1 MVSRSMVP
9 SWLLATK
16 SMSSRRR
23 TPRPRSRSTS
33 ARILSPEPASRLK
46 LKAITWSGAV
56 IVALLVLARNVA
68 DGTTRQRHRR
78 PAHPRHSRQ
87 EPISPWDRT
96 DAVKTAPDDRTRLA
110 AEADDR
116 SHDGY
121 V

>member
-23 TPRPRSRSTS
+23 TPRPRRRSTS
-33 ARILSPEPASRLK
+33 ARILSSEPASRVK

-56 IVALLVLARNVA
+56 IIALLVLARNVA
-68 DGTTRQRHRR
+68 DGTTKRRHRQL
-78 PAHPRHSRQ
+78 AHPRLPGRSW
-87 EPISPWDRT
+87 ISPWDLT
-96 DAVKTAPDDRTRLA
+96 DVVKTAPDDRARLA
-110 AEADDR
+110 ADPDVHPKR
-116 SHDGY
+116 GD